1 MILYG
6 EELPSSK
13 IRRQCKKCNT
23 CHFDE
28 GLLNYMCKK
37 LPKVNGLVESIF
49 SLATKSLKLLQVVL
63 FIFWNLDHLKV
74 EGQLND
80 TTAIKLH

>member
-1 MILYG
+1 
-6 EELPSSK
+6 
-13 IRRQCKKCNT
+13 
-23 CHFDE
+23 
-28 GLLNYMCKK
+28 MCKK